1 MTFPWIDLLFLLLAL
16 VGAAGGWRRGA
27 LRIAVG
33 AAGAFT
39 GLVLAVLL
47 IRLVPTGPQLHPAVT
62 LLAGLA
68 GAGIGAALVHPAGRL
83 LTRAAHALGLGL
95 MDRAGGLLL
104 GGVGALVA
112 GWLLLLAA
120 VAGGG
125 LPPAGTALA
134 DSRVATALSARLP
147 AVPVLANRLQL
158 PAAVTGLLPSSH
170 PNRLDVPTGSQ
181 AVAARVAAS
190 TALVTG
196 SNCTGGTLGSGVV
209 VAPRRVATA
218 AHVVA
223 GMTAPTV
230 STPGGGTL
238 RASVVSYNPAADL
251 AVLAVP
257 DLTAPPIPLRSG
269 YLRNGSPVVVLGHP
283 AGGPLVARPGLV
295 QLRTPTAIVL
305 PGLHGIDET
314 YLLTAAIAPGSS
326 GGPVVDS
333 SGRLAA
339 LVQGVSAALPDRAFA
354 LTLPPL
360 AGQLTAGIKTQ
371 LPVSTGSCPT
381 TPGRT

>member
-104 GGVGALVA
+104 GGVGTLVA

-190 TALVTG
+190 TVLVTG

-257 DLTAPPIPLRSG
+257 DLTALPSRSVPG
-269 YLRNGSPVVVLGHP
+269 TSATAARWWSSDTPP
-283 AGGPLVARPGLV
+283 AGRWWPAPASFSCAPRP
-295 QLRTPTAIVL
+295 RSCC
-305 PGLHGIDET
+305 PG
-314 YLLTAAIAPGSS
+314 
-326 GGPVVDS
+326 
-333 SGRLAA
+333 
-339 LVQGVSAALPDRAFA
+339 
-354 LTLPPL
+354 
-360 AGQLTAGIKTQ
+360 
-371 LPVSTGSCPT
+371 STGSTRPTCLPPRSPRAAAAAPSWTAAAGSPPSSKACPPPCRT
-381 TPGRT
+381 GRSRSLSPRSPGS